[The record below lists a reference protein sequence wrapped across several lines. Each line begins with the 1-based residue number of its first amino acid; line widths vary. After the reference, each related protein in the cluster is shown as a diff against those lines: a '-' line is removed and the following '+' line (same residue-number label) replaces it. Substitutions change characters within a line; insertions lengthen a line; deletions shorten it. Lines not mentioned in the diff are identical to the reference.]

1 MTVVSPCDFWEAK
14 KAIIEAVGLNSPIY
28 IRLTKQNTAVMTTE
42 KTENENYFVAKV
54 NGKVVGFCFVT
65 KNEERNQL
73 SAIYILPEFQ
83 GKGLGKSLW
92 ESASSFIDTS
102 KDTFVDVVTYNT
114 QAIEFYKKLG
124 FVDTGRRWSEEKF
137 KMKSGGVLPE
147 MEMVIRANKSFTTT
161 SIA

>member
-1 MTVVSPCDFWEAK
+1 M
-14 KAIIEAVGLNSPIY
+14 L
-28 IRLTKQNTAVMTTE
+28 E